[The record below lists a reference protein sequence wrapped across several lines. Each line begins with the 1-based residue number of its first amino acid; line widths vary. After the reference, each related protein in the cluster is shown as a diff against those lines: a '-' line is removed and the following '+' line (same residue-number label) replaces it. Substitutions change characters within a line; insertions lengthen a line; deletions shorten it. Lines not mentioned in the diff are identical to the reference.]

1 MSSWT
6 NTRRLWLYRIAT
18 LLITAVLA
26 HLLTVWA
33 VPHLI
38 MQVLMNGPM
47 AQKMNMR
54 NQAAFP
60 PPVNAQ
66 SRSVVMPS
74 PDLLYSVCVYDLAD
88 GPVRVRATPQLPG
101 YWSISLYS
109 ANSDNFYVRNDRQAQ
124 GAPIDLWLVPAGG
137 AKGTMPVPQ
146 GVQVV
151 VSPSGTGFLL
161 MRVLASDYQADQ
173 VQLEAARRTL
183 RCEPAKAV

>member
-1 MSSWT
+1 MTSWT

-47 AQKMNMR
+47 AQKMNMH

-66 SRSVVMPS
+66 SRTVVMPS
-74 PDLLYSVCVYDLAD
+74 PDLLYSVCVFDLAD
-88 GPVRVRATPQLPG
+88 GPVRVRAAPQ
-101 YWSISLYS
+101 
-109 ANSDNFYVRNDRQAQ
+109 
-124 GAPIDLWLVPAGG
+124 
-137 AKGTMPVPQ
+137 
-146 GVQVV
+146 
-151 VSPSGTGFLL
+151 
-161 MRVLASDYQADQ
+161 
-173 VQLEAARRTL
+173 
-183 RCEPAKAV
+183 

>member
-1 MSSWT
+1 MTSWT

-60 PPVNAQ
+60 PP
-66 SRSVVMPS
+66 
-74 PDLLYSVCVYDLAD
+74 
-88 GPVRVRATPQLPG
+88 
-101 YWSISLYS
+101 
-109 ANSDNFYVRNDRQAQ
+109 
-124 GAPIDLWLVPAGG
+124 
-137 AKGTMPVPQ
+137 
-146 GVQVV
+146 
-151 VSPSGTGFLL
+151 
-161 MRVLASDYQADQ
+161 
-173 VQLEAARRTL
+173 AARSG
-183 RCEPAKAV
+183 